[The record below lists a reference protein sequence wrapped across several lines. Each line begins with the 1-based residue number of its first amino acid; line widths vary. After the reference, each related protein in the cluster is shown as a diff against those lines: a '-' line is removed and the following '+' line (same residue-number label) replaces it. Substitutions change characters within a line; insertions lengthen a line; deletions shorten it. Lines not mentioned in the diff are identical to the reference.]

1 MDRPATIAVDN
12 ETKSSICRT
21 TAEGRIIT
29 YQMTVLQ
36 QPVRAR
42 ACGQGAKSSADR
54 RPVDP
59 PPIVELQIFEGQD
72 RETDITFT
80 MHANYFL
87 FATLEAAR
95 PIAHGRVAS
104 ERQTP
109 PVLTGTPVAGMVYL
123 DRPKSAGYFIFPDLS
138 VRHEGQ
144 YRLSFSLYE
153 ELKSS
158 KDEDKLSEEAKSNG
172 DGSPVVNHR
181 LEVKSEPFQVFS
193 AKKFPGLTESTA
205 LSRMVAEQGCR
216 VRIRR
221 DVRMRRR
228 ETKGGAKDWDDYEDE
243 TAGARARVSST
254 PEAQYPGAMPH
265 AYMEPVPRPRS
276 ASNASHQSFGSR
288 RPSTQDMANS
298 YQSSQF
304 GTAPQTPSS
313 NFQQSAPY
321 GPSPTQAYQTG
332 PYMQQPPPPMQPPPP
347 HYQHGFAAPLPPPPP
362 PVSVSGP
369 QQGFYGY
376 APSQAPH
383 AQPAQSQYSAA
394 PPASYDTVPQPQQ
407 RGSVDYPSQTQSD
420 ARRYSV
426 QHPSLPPPP
435 QPQSG
440 FQQHIQP
447 PSYPSQIHHHQQ
459 QQPQQQ
465 QQQSYQSTP
474 SSQAQQSGSAY
485 SSSLDMYNSSRP
497 SLHQPMHAQTRPNG
511 SHTPISSRPLDLPPL
526 QTTSALLSSSKL
538 EAASPS
544 SAAPSH
550 SYSAAAQASLDTHKR
565 SYGNVFSEKYQ
576 DQPLRQG
583 ARPGASTSTN
593 DYSMVANTSLSAV
606 DDDDTSGELDP
617 DTLSMHYRRADGR
630 AIRRA
635 LPTNV

>member
-1 MDRPATIAVDN
+1 MHFTSRTAKPRLTTI
-12 ETKSSICRT
+12 
-21 TAEGRIIT
+21 TA
-29 YQMTVLQ
+29 
-36 QPVRAR
+36 
-42 ACGQGAKSSADR
+42 SADR

-104 ERQTP
+104 ERHTP

-172 DGSPVVNHR
+172 DGAPVVNHR

-243 TAGARARVSST
+243 TAGARAQVSHT
-254 PEAQYPGAMPH
+254 PEPQYPGAMPH
-265 AYMEPVPRPRS
+265 AYMDPIPRPRS
-276 ASNASHQSFGSR
+276 ASNASHQSFGPPISR
-288 RPSTQDMANS
+288 RQSTQDMASS
-298 YQSSQF
+298 YQASSQY
-304 GTAPQTPSS
+304 GTAPHTPSS
-313 NFQQSAPY
+313 SFQQSAPY
-321 GPSPTQAYQTG
+321 GPSPTQTYQQG
-332 PYMQQPPPPMQPPPP
+332 PYMQQPPAMQPPPP
-347 HYQHGFAAPLPPPPP
+347 QYQHGFAAPPP
-362 PVSVSGP
+362 PVPVSGP
-369 QQGFYGY
+369 QQGFYAY
-376 APSQAPH
+376 APSQAGPAQQ
-383 AQPAQSQYSAA
+383 AQPQYSAA
-394 PPASYDTVPQPQQ
+394 PTAPYETAPQQ
-407 RGSVDYPSQTQSD
+407 RSSVDYSAHSQAD

-426 QHPSLPPPP
+426 QQPSLPPPP

-440 FQQHIQP
+440 FQQQTQ
-447 PSYPSQIHHHQQ
+447 PSYPM
-459 QQPQQQ
+459 PA
-465 QQQSYQSTP
+465 QQQSYQQPQTT
-474 SSQAQQSGSAY
+474 QAQQPSHSY
-485 SSSLDMYNSSRP
+485 SSSMDMYNNSRP
-497 SLHQPMHAQTRPNG
+497 APQQPMQAQSRPNG
-511 SHTPISSRPLDLPPL
+511 SITPQSNRPFDLPPL
-526 QTTSALLSSSKL
+526 QTSSAMLSSNKL

-544 SAAPSH
+544 SAAPSN
-550 SYSAAAQASLDTHKR
+550 SYFGASQPPMDTNKR
-565 SYGNVFSEKYQ
+565 AYGHVFSERYQ

-583 ARPGASTSTN
+583 ARPGASAS
-593 DYSMVANTSLSAV
+593 DYSMVPNSSLSAV